1 MSENNGQIAMTDP
14 VEQSKGGIYG
24 HILRRVI
31 HLSMS
36 FIPFLYFEFG
46 QRCAELVGL
55 ELPQLV
61 SALILSMVTAEAVRL
76 KFSITIFGQR
86 EYEAHQVS
94 ALAWGA
100 IGIGLALLMAPIPE
114 YIWPLVLS
122 LSLGDP
128 LMGELRR
135 KGFNDKQVM
144 IYSTVAITIIWL
156 ACWNLVATP
165 LWLIPI
171 MAPLCM
177 ISEWPRLRWIDDNAT
192 MMLIPLCA
200 ILLFDPFIGLL

>member
-24 HILRRVI
+24 HVLRRVI

-36 FIPFLYFEFG
+36 FIPFFYFEFG
-46 QRCAELVGL
+46 QICAELVGL

-61 SALILSMVTAEAVRL
+61 SAFILLMVTAEAVRL

-100 IGIGLALLMAPIPE
+100 IGIGLALLMAPKAE

-144 IYSTVAITIIWL
+144 IYSTLAITIIWL

-192 MMLIPLCA
+192 MVLIPLCA

>member
-14 VEQSKGGIYG
+14 IQQSKGGIYG

-36 FIPFLYFEFG
+36 FIPLFYFEYG
-46 QRCAELVGL
+46 ASCAELIGL
-55 ELPQLV
+55 ELSQFV
-61 SALILSMVTAEAVRL
+61 SVIILSVIAAEAVRL

-100 IGIGLALLMAPIPE
+100 IGIGLALLLAPIPE

-144 IYSTVAITIIWL
+144 IYTTLAITIIWL
-156 ACWNLVATP
+156 ACWNFVATP

-192 MMLIPLCA
+192 MVLIPLCA

>member
-36 FIPFLYFEFG
+36 FIPFFYFEFG
-46 QRCAELVGL
+46 QICAELVGL

-61 SALILSMVTAEAVRL
+61 SAFILLMVTAEAVRL

-100 IGIGLALLMAPIPE
+100 IGIGLALLMAPKAE

-144 IYSTVAITIIWL
+144 IYSTLAITIIWL

-192 MMLIPLCA
+192 MVLIPLCA

>member
-1 MSENNGQIAMTDP
+1 MSENNGQVAMTDP
-14 VEQSKGGIYG
+14 IEQSKGGLYG
-24 HILRRVI
+24 HIFRRAI
-31 HLSMS
+31 HLSLS
-36 FIPFLYFEFG
+36 FIPLIYFEYG
-46 QRCAELVGL
+46 QECAEFIGL

-61 SALILSMVTAEAVRL
+61 SVIVLLMLAAEAVRL

-86 EYEAHQVS
+86 EYEARQVS

-100 IGIGLALLMAPIPE
+100 IGIGLAFLMAPTKE
-114 YIWPLVLS
+114 YMWPLVLS

-135 KGFNDKQVM
+135 KGFDDKQVM
-144 IYSTVAITIIWL
+144 MYSTLAITIIWL
-156 ACWNLVATP
+156 ACWNFVDTP

>member
-24 HILRRVI
+24 HVLRRVI

-36 FIPFLYFEFG
+36 FIPFFYFEFG
-46 QRCAELVGL
+46 QICAELVGL

-61 SALILSMVTAEAVRL
+61 SAFILLMITAEAVRL

-100 IGIGLALLMAPIPE
+100 IGIGLALLMAPKAE

-144 IYSTVAITIIWL
+144 IYSTLAITIIWL

-192 MMLIPLCA
+192 MVLIPLCA

>member
-1 MSENNGQIAMTDP
+1 MEGYSGQVEMTDP
-14 VEQSKGGIYG
+14 IEQSKGGVYG
-24 HILRRVI
+24 HVLRRGI
-31 HLSMS
+31 HLGLS
-36 FIPFLYFEFG
+36 FVPFIYFEFG
-46 QRCAELVGL
+46 ETFADLVGL
-55 ELPQLV
+55 ELGQFV
-61 SALILSMVTAEAVRL
+61 SALVLTMIVAEAIRL

-100 IGIGLALLMAPIPE
+100 IGIGLVILMAPTKE
-114 YIWPLVLS
+114 YIWPLILS

-135 KGFNDKQVM
+135 KGFEDKQVM
-144 IYSTVAITIIWL
+144 IYSTIAIAVIWMT
-156 ACWNLVATP
+156 CWHFFATP
-165 LWLIPI
+165 LWLVPL

-192 MMLIPLCA
+192 MVLIPLCA
-200 ILLFDPFIGLL
+200 ILLLDPFIGLL

>member
-36 FIPFLYFEFG
+36 FIPFFYFEFG
-46 QRCAELVGL
+46 QICAELVGL

-61 SALILSMVTAEAVRL
+61 SVFILLMVTAEAVRL

-100 IGIGLALLMAPIPE
+100 IGIGLALLMAPKAE

-144 IYSTVAITIIWL
+144 IYSTLAITIIWL

-192 MMLIPLCA
+192 MVLIPLCA